1 MLEGMPDSR
10 DLRVVEVDGQVV
22 VLIGQVAIAEWD
34 AGDAPMRNLAAV
46 TLRNLGFTGQ
56 RVAQVLGLSE
66 EYVSTLRG
74 RARRDGSAGVVPRR
88 GRPPALGAR
97 ELRRAGELRGQGLTD
112 VEIGRRLGV
121 HATTV
126 GRAMGPRPPGR
137 VSDTSAPRTL
147 PLGADLPEADRVE
160 LDRFES
166 DRAQRLAP
174 VEESTGG
181 SESDLPLGADQQDG
195 AARPSVTGGPVA
207 GGPVAGGPVA
217 GGPVA
222 DGPVADGPVADG
234 PVADGPVADG
244 PVADGPV
251 AGGWVGSARI
261 GQGSVDSRYAGTM
274 LLHAFLHRVDAAGV
288 LARVSAGPLLPRYDD
303 LGLLTGTCLGFAL
316 GMSSVEGAK
325 HLIRSQVG
333 PLAGLA
339 ALPELRTLRPRL
351 AALADRCDP
360 LQLQQRLA
368 TAMLDADAPGLGV
381 YFVDDHFVPYEGAKP
396 VGKGWN
402 TKRRHAQRG
411 RDDTLVTDYHGR
423 AVCFASG
430 EPTGLSVTL
439 PAALTQLRAVVGPD
453 TKIMLG
459 FDRGGSYPK
468 VFTTC
473 RDAGVDWLTWRRG
486 ALAETTT
493 EPVRCFRVDPAG
505 TVQTITLADEMITIK
520 DYGPARQLTLYEH
533 DRPVMQILTSD
544 TTAPAAALLAWLR
557 CRWRIENVFKYLTAH
572 HGIDWLCDYRADLGP
587 DTTPIPN
594 PARAAA
600 RKALTAA
607 QNELAAA
614 ERALAQ
620 LLKSDQH
627 HTAINKAIP
636 AAETH
641 IATATDAVTTAK
653 AELKTHPAKLPA
665 NTIDPHAQRA
675 RPRTGRRALQMLLRL
690 LAFNAEYWLADRLN
704 NYLQD
709 PDEYR
714 AITRN
719 LLHLDG
725 NLTYTPQTITVT
737 LHHPATPRL
746 TRALT
751 HLIDEINTTPPRL
764 PGDPRPIT
772 YQLAN

>member
-1 MLEGMPDSR
+1 MGTGVAVQVMLGGMPDAR
-10 DLRVVEVDGQVV
+10 DLRVVEVDGQVLVLVGQRV
-22 VLIGQVAIAEWD
+22 VAGWD

-74 RARRDGSAGVVPRR
+74 RARRGGSAGVVPRR

-97 ELRRAGELRGQGLTD
+97 ELRRARQLRGQGLSD

-126 GRAMGPRPPGR
+126 GRALGPRPGDSTPG
-137 VSDTSAPRTL
+137 TSAVQPL
-147 PLGADLPEADRVE
+147 PLVSELPGADLPGAG
-160 LDRFES
+160 
-166 DRAQRLAP
+166 RAQRPAP
-174 VEESTGG
+174 GQLESTGG
-181 SESDLPLGADQQDG
+181 SEPDRPRGAGRPDGAD
-195 AARPSVTGGPVA
+195 GGPA
-207 GGPVAGGPVA
+207 GGGP
-217 GGPVA
+217 
-222 DGPVADGPVADG
+222 
-234 PVADGPVADG
+234 
-244 PVADGPV
+244 
-251 AGGWVGSARI
+251 VGSARI
-261 GQGSVDSRYAGTM
+261 GQGSVDSRYAGAM
-274 LLHAFLHRVDAAGV
+274 LLHAFLYRVDAAGV
-288 LARVSAGPLLPRYDD
+288 LARVSAGPALPRYDD

-316 GMSSVEGAK
+316 GACTVEGVK
-325 HLIRSQVG
+325 HLVRSQVG
-333 PLAGLA
+333 PLAGLG

-360 LQLQQRLA
+360 LDLQQRLA

-402 TKRRHAQRG
+402 TKRRHAGRG

-430 EPTGLSVTL
+430 EPTGLSTTL
-439 PAALTQLRAVVGPD
+439 PGALAQLRAVVGPQA
-453 TKIMLG
+453 KIMLG

-486 ALAETTT
+486 ALADTTT
-493 EPVRCFRVDPAG
+493 QPVRCFRVDPAG
-505 TVQTITLADEMITIK
+505 TVQAITLADEMITIK
-520 DYGPARQLTLYEH
+520 DYGPARQLTLFEH

-572 HGIDWLCDYRADLGP
+572 HGIDALCDYRADIGP
-587 DTTPIPN
+587 DTTPMPN

-600 RKALTAA
+600 RKTLATA

-620 LLKSDQH
+620 LLGSDQH
-627 HTAINKAIP
+627 HTTINKAIP
-636 AAETH
+636 AAETR
-641 IATATDAVTTAK
+641 IATATTAVATAK

-665 NTIDPHAQRA
+665 NTLDPHAQRA

-719 LLHLDG
+719 LFHLDG
-725 NLTYTPQTITVT
+725 QLTYTPQTITVI
-737 LHHPATPRL
+737 LHRPATPRL

-751 HLIDEINTTPPRL
+751 LLLDEINTSPPRL

-772 YQLAN
+772 YQLANQ

>member
-207 GGPVAGGPVA
+207 GGPVAGG
-217 GGPVA
+217 
-222 DGPVADGPVADG
+222 
-234 PVADGPVADG
+234 
-244 PVADGPV
+244 
-251 AGGWVGSARI
+251 WVGSARI

-381 YFVDDHFVPYEGAKP
+381 YFVDDHFVPYEDP
-396 VGKGWN
+396 VGEFES
-402 TKRRHAQRG
+402 
-411 RDDTLVTDYHGR
+411 
-423 AVCFASG
+423 C
-430 EPTGLSVTL
+430 SV
-439 PAALTQLRAVVGPD
+439 R
-453 TKIMLG
+453 
-459 FDRGGSYPK
+459 
-468 VFTTC
+468 
-473 RDAGVDWLTWRRG
+473 
-486 ALAETTT
+486 E
-493 EPVRCFRVDPAG
+493 DP
-505 TVQTITLADEMITIK
+505 L
-520 DYGPARQLTLYEH
+520 
-533 DRPVMQILTSD
+533 
-544 TTAPAAALLAWLR
+544 
-557 CRWRIENVFKYLTAH
+557 
-572 HGIDWLCDYRADLGP
+572 
-587 DTTPIPN
+587 
-594 PARAAA
+594 
-600 RKALTAA
+600 
-607 QNELAAA
+607 
-614 ERALAQ
+614 
-620 LLKSDQH
+620 
-627 HTAINKAIP
+627 
-636 AAETH
+636 
-641 IATATDAVTTAK
+641 
-653 AELKTHPAKLPA
+653 
-665 NTIDPHAQRA
+665 
-675 RPRTGRRALQMLLRL
+675 
-690 LAFNAEYWLADRLN
+690 
-704 NYLQD
+704 
-709 PDEYR
+709 
-714 AITRN
+714 
-719 LLHLDG
+719 
-725 NLTYTPQTITVT
+725 
-737 LHHPATPRL
+737 
-746 TRALT
+746 
-751 HLIDEINTTPPRL
+751 
-764 PGDPRPIT
+764 
-772 YQLAN
+772 

>member
-1 MLEGMPDSR
+1 MSTGVAVQVMLGGMPDSR
-10 DLRVVEVDGQVV
+10 DLRVVEVDGQVL
-22 VLIGQVAIAEWD
+22 VLVGQVAIAEWD

-46 TLRNLGFTGQ
+46 TLRNLGFSGQ

-97 ELRRAGELRGQGLTD
+97 ELRRARELRGQGLSD

-121 HATTV
+121 HATTA
-126 GRAMGPRPPGR
+126 GRALGPRPPGR
-137 VSDTSAPRTL
+137 VSGTSAPRTL
-147 PLGADLPEADRVE
+147 PLGADLPEADLPEADRAE
-160 LDRFES
+160 LDRLEA
-166 DRAQRLAP
+166 DR
-174 VEESTGG
+174 
-181 SESDLPLGADQQDG
+181 PLGADQQDG
-195 AARPSVTGGPVA
+195 AARPSVTDGPVTGGPVT
-207 GGPVAGGPVA
+207 GGG
-217 GGPVA
+217 
-222 DGPVADGPVADG
+222 
-234 PVADGPVADG
+234 
-244 PVADGPV
+244 
-251 AGGWVGSARI
+251 VGSARI
-261 GQGSVDSRYAGTM
+261 GQGSVDSRYAGAM
-274 LLHAFLHRVDAAGV
+274 LLHAFLYRVDAAGV

-303 LGLLTGTCLGFAL
+303 LGLLTGTCLGFAPGL
-316 GMSSVEGAK
+316 SRVAGAK
-325 HLIRSQVG
+325 HLVRSQVG
-333 PLAGLA
+333 RLAGLG
-339 ALPELRTLRPRL
+339 ALPERRTLRPRL

-360 LQLQQRLA
+360 LDLQQRLA
-368 TAMLDADAPGLGV
+368 TTMLEADAPGLGV
-381 YFVDDHFVPYEGAKP
+381 YFVDDQFVPYEGAKP

-402 TKRRHAQRG
+402 TKRRHAGRG

-430 EPTGLSVTL
+430 EPTGLSTTL
-439 PAALTQLRAVVGPD
+439 PGALAQLRAVVGPE

-505 TVQTITLADEMITIK
+505 TVQAITLADEMITIK
-520 DYGPARQLTLYEH
+520 DHGQARQLTLFEH
-533 DRPVMQILTSD
+533 DQPVMQILTSD

-572 HGIDWLCDYRADLGP
+572 HGIDALCDYRADLDP

-620 LLKSDQH
+620 LLGSDQH
-627 HTAINKAIP
+627 HTTINKAIP
-636 AAETH
+636 AAETR
-641 IATATDAVTTAK
+641 IATAAEAVTTAK

-665 NTIDPHAQRA
+665 NTLDPHAQRA

-690 LAFNAEYWLADRLN
+690 LAFNAEYWLADRLS

-772 YQLAN
+772 

>member
-1 MLEGMPDSR
+1 VVSTGVAVQVMLEGMPDSR
-10 DLRVVEVDGQVV
+10 DLRVVEVDGQVL
-22 VLIGQVAIAEWD
+22 VLVGQVAIAEWD

-74 RARRDGSAGVVPRR
+74 RARRGGSAEVVPRR

-97 ELRRAGELRGQGLTD
+97 ELRRARELRGQGLSD

-126 GRAMGPRPPGR
+126 GRALGPRPPDRASGASAAQTLSLG
-137 VSDTSAPRTL
+137 SDL
-147 PLGADLPEADRVE
+147 PEADLPEADLPEADLPEADLPEADLPEADRAE
-160 LDRFES
+160 LDRFEA
-166 DRAQRLAP
+166 DRAQRPAP
-174 VEESTGG
+174 VEEPIGG
-181 SESDLPLGADQQDG
+181 SEPDRPLGADQQDG
-195 AARPSVTGGPVA
+195 AARPSVA
-207 GGPVAGGPVA
+207 GGPVAGG
-217 GGPVA
+217 G
-222 DGPVADGPVADG
+222 
-234 PVADGPVADG
+234 
-244 PVADGPV
+244 
-251 AGGWVGSARI
+251 VGSARI
-261 GQGSVDSRYAGTM
+261 GQGSVDSRYAGAM

-288 LARVSAGPLLPRYDD
+288 LARVSAGPALPRYDD

-333 PLAGLA
+333 PLAGLT

-360 LQLQQRLA
+360 LGLQQRLA
-368 TAMLDADAPGLGV
+368 EAMLGADAPGLGV

-439 PAALTQLRAVVGPD
+439 PGALAQLRAVVGPD

-493 EPVRCFRVDPAG
+493 EPVRRFRVDPAG
-505 TVQTITLADEMITIK
+505 TVQAITLADEMITIK
-520 DYGPARQLTLYEH
+520 DHGPARQLTLYEH

-587 DTTPIPN
+587 DTTPTPN

-607 QNELAAA
+607 QNELAAG

-627 HTAINKAIP
+627 HTVINKAIP
-636 AAETH
+636 AAEAR

-665 NTIDPHAQRA
+665 NTLDPHAQRA

-704 NYLQD
+704 AYLQD
-709 PDEYR
+709 PEEYR

-772 YQLAN
+772 YQLANQ

>member
-1 MLEGMPDSR
+1 MSTGVAMQVMLEGMPDSR
-10 DLRVVEVDGQVV
+10 DLRVVEVDGQVL
-22 VLIGQVAIAEWD
+22 VLVGQRVIAGWD
-34 AGDAPMRNLAAV
+34 AGDVPMRNLAVV

-74 RARRDGSAGVVPRR
+74 RARRGGSAGVVPRR
-88 GRPPALGAR
+88 GRPPALGAQ
-97 ELRRAGELRGQGLTD
+97 ELRRARQLRQQGLSD

-126 GRAMGPRPPGR
+126 GRALGARPADRTPGA
-137 VSDTSAPRTL
+137 SAAQTL
-147 PLGADLPEADRVE
+147 PLVSELPEAE
-160 LDRFES
+160 LPEAG
-166 DRAQRLAP
+166 RAQRPAP
-174 VEESTGG
+174 GQQESTGG
-181 SESDLPLGADQQDG
+181 SEPDRHRGAD
-195 AARPSVTGGPVA
+195 GGPV
-207 GGPVAGGPVA
+207 GGGQA
-217 GGPVA
+217 
-222 DGPVADGPVADG
+222 
-234 PVADGPVADG
+234 
-244 PVADGPV
+244 
-251 AGGWVGSARI
+251 GSARI
-261 GQGSVDSRYAGTM
+261 GQGSVDSRYAGAT

-288 LARVSAGPLLPRYDD
+288 LAQVRAGPALPRYDD

-316 GMSSVEGAK
+316 GASSVEGAK

-360 LQLQQRLA
+360 LGLQQRLA
-368 TAMLDADAPGLGV
+368 AAMLGADAPGLRV

-423 AVCFASG
+423 AVCFASD
-430 EPTGLSVTL
+430 EPAGLSTTL
-439 PAALTQLRAVVGPD
+439 PGALEQLRAILGPD
-453 TKIMLG
+453 KKIMLG

-468 VFTTC
+468 VFTAC
-473 RDAGVDWLTWRRG
+473 RDAGADWLTWRRG
-486 ALAETTT
+486 TLAESTA
-493 EPVRCFRVDPAG
+493 EPVRSFRVDPAG
-505 TVQTITLADEMITIK
+505 TVQAITLADEPIEIPG
-520 DYGPARQLTLYEH
+520 YGTARQLTLFEH
-533 DRPVMQILTSD
+533 DEPVMQILTSD

-557 CRWRIENVFKYLTAH
+557 CRWRIENVFKYLTVH
-572 HGIDWLCDYRADLGP
+572 HGIDWLCDYRADIGP
-587 DTTPIPN
+587 DTTPMPN

-600 RKALTAA
+600 RKTLAA
-607 QNELAAA
+607 ARDELAAA

-620 LLKSDQH
+620 LLGSDQH
-627 HTAINKAIP
+627 HTTINKAIP
-636 AAETH
+636 AAETR
-641 IATATDAVTTAK
+641 IATATDAITTAK
-653 AELKTHPAKLPA
+653 AELNTHPAKLPA
-665 NTIDPHAQRA
+665 NILDPDAQRA

-704 NYLQD
+704 AYLQD

-714 AITRN
+714 AVTRN

-725 NLTYTPQTITVT
+725 NLTYTPQTIVVT
-737 LHHPATPRL
+737 LHRPATPRL

-751 HLIDEINTTPPRL
+751 LLLDEINTTPPRL
-764 PGDPRPIT
+764 PGDHRPIT
-772 YQLAN
+772 YQLASQ

>member
-10 DLRVVEVDGQVV
+10 DLRVVEVDGQVL
-22 VLIGQVAIAEWD
+22 VLVGQRVIAGWD

-66 EYVSTLRG
+66 EYVATLRG

-97 ELRRAGELRGQGLTD
+97 ELRRARRLREQGLSD
-112 VEIGRRLGV
+112 VEISRRLGV

-126 GRAMGPRPPGR
+126 GRALGPRPADRTPG
-137 VSDTSAPRTL
+137 TSAAQPL
-147 PLGADLPEADRVE
+147 PLGSDLPEADLPEADLPE
-160 LDRFES
+160 ADLPEADLPEA
-166 DRAQRLAP
+166 DLPEADLPEAGRAQRPAP
-174 VEESTGG
+174 GQQEPTGG
-181 SESDLPLGADQQDG
+181 SDPDRPRGAGRPRGAD
-195 AARPSVTGGPVA
+195 GGPV
-207 GGPVAGGPVA
+207 GGGRA
-217 GGPVA
+217 
-222 DGPVADGPVADG
+222 
-234 PVADGPVADG
+234 
-244 PVADGPV
+244 
-251 AGGWVGSARI
+251 GSARI
-261 GQGSVDSRYAGTM
+261 GRGSVDSRYAGAM

-288 LARVSAGPLLPRYDD
+288 LAQVRAGPALPRYDD

-316 GMSSVEGAK
+316 GASSVEGAK

-360 LQLQQRLA
+360 LELQQRLA
-368 TAMLDADAPGLGV
+368 AAMLGADAPGLGV

-430 EPTGLSVTL
+430 EPTGLSTTL
-439 PAALTQLRAVVGPD
+439 PGALEQLRGIVGPD

-468 VFTTC
+468 VFTAC
-473 RDAGVDWLTWRRG
+473 RDAGADWLTWRRG
-486 ALAETTT
+486 ALAATTA
-493 EPVRCFRVDPAG
+493 EPVRAFRVDPAG
-505 TVQTITLADEMITIK
+505 TVQAITLADEPIEIPG
-520 DYGPARQLTLYEH
+520 YGTARQLTLFEH
-533 DRPVMQILTSD
+533 DQPVMQILTSD

-557 CRWRIENVFKYLTAH
+557 CRWRIENVFKYLTVH
-572 HGIDWLCDYRADLGP
+572 HGIDWLCDYRADIDP
-587 DTTPIPN
+587 DTTPMPN

-600 RKALTAA
+600 RKTLAA
-607 QNELAAA
+607 ARDELAAA

-620 LLKSDQH
+620 LLGSDQH
-627 HTAINKAIP
+627 HTTINKAIP
-636 AAETH
+636 AAETR
-641 IATATDAVTTAK
+641 IATATDAATTAK
-653 AELKTHPAKLPA
+653 AELNTHPAKLPA
-665 NTIDPHAQRA
+665 NIIDPTAQRA

-704 NYLQD
+704 AYLQD
-709 PDEYR
+709 TDEYR
-714 AITRN
+714 ALTRH

-725 NLTYTPQTITVT
+725 NLTYTPHTIVVT
-737 LHHPATPRL
+737 LHRPATPRL

-751 HLIDEINTTPPRL
+751 LLLDEINTTPPRL

-772 YQLAN
+772 YQLANP